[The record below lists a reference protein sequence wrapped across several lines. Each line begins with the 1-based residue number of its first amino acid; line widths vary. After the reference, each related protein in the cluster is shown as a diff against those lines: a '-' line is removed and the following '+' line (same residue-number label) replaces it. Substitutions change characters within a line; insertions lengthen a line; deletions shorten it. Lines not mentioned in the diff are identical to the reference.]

1 MSQHIRVDVT
11 RPLATVVLEP
21 PAAAGAAESVHWRS
35 LADAFQALNQR
46 RDVAAVVVRGTM
58 GRTSPPTGDQS
69 TAEDGRSDVSREI
82 DLALAAVRTCRH
94 PTVAVI
100 EGLCVGADLEIAAC
114 CDLRV
119 CGESSRLGSPIGR
132 EGGAGSSFADL
143 APLTQLLGSS
153 PALDAL
159 RGGDMMDAERART
172 FGLVSHVHPDT
183 AVVEHAYRL
192 AASVAAGAPLVNR
205 WHKRVLQHLYER
217 ASSKEDAVS

>member
-1 MSQHIRVDVT
+1 MSSRVRVDVT

-21 PAAAGAAESVHWRS
+21 STASESVDAGGWRS
-35 LADAFQALNQR
+35 LAEAFHALSER
-46 RDVAAVVVRGTM
+46 RDVSAVVIRGTL
-58 GRTSPPTGDQS
+58 GPATRASGDAT
-69 TAEDGRSDVSREI
+69 TAEPQDRVDDPSREI
-82 DLALAAVRTCRH
+82 ELALAAVRSCRH

-119 CGESSRLGSPIGR
+119 CGESSRLGAPIDRRQTG
-132 EGGAGSSFADL
+132 SFADL
-143 APLTQLLGSS
+143 APLAQLLGAS
-153 PALDAL
+153 PAFDAL
-159 RGGDMMDAERART
+159 QGGDMMDAERART

-205 WHKRVLQHLYER
+205 WHKAVLQHLYAR
-217 ASSKEDAVS
+217 ASSEDDSPS